1 MPTVNLALRRHLSLI
16 ECELPIS
23 DSDETLSRDDFDAGV
38 RSLNSNRSAGH
49 DGVAPEYIKRGGPIL
64 LQWIF
69 FLIQRI

>member
-1 MPTVNLALRRHLSLI
+1 MNLALRRHLSFDS
-16 ECELPIS
+16 CEIPIS
-23 DSDETLSRDDFDAGV
+23 DSDETLSCDDFDAGV
-38 RSLNSNRSAGH
+38 RSLNSNRSAGN